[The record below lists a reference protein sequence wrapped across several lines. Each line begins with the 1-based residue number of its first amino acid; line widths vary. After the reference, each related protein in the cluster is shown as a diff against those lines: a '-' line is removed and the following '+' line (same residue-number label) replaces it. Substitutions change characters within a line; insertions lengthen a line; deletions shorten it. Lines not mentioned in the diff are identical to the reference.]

1 MLSCRHSFAQ
11 PEAAINLS
19 LHRHA
24 AKTGAIIHLPDPD
37 PIRKSGR
44 FASRKTRP
52 MISLAE
58 LQRRIDS
65 GELSADAAIAQSRE
79 AIEAHDKTI
88 GAFVCRPE
96 KVHAASA
103 GPLRGIAVGIKD
115 IIDTS
120 DLPTEM
126 GCPAIY
132 RGWQPRAD
140 AAIVMMLKQAGATVA
155 GKTTTTAFASL
166 DPTATLNPRNRDHT
180 PGGSSSGS
188 AAAVAAGM
196 IPLALG
202 TQTGGSV
209 IRPASFCGVAAI
221 KPSFRMLP
229 KVGVKCYSWTLDT
242 VGLFA
247 AGVQDLA
254 HGLSAMTGRP
264 ELLPEAAAP
273 TPRIGLVTQDFAGAP
288 ENAGGEALRVA
299 ALAAERAGAR
309 LRTLALP
316 EIVAE
321 AWRIHPIVQEF
332 EAHRALA
339 WEYLTHHDA
348 VPPLLRAKLDETR
361 DMLPAA
367 YDDARRIASRARNA
381 LADIFADVD
390 ILLTFS
396 APGAAPKGLA
406 STGDA
411 RFNRL
416 WTLMGVP
423 CVNIPATV
431 ADGGLPVGVQVIAR
445 YGNDSGALAAAR
457 FVEAALA
464 RK

>member
-1 MLSCRHSFAQ
+1 
-11 PEAAINLS
+11 
-19 LHRHA
+19 
-24 AKTGAIIHLPDPD
+24 
-37 PIRKSGR
+37 
-44 FASRKTRP
+44 

-65 GELSADAAIAQSRE
+65 GDLSADSAIAQSV
-79 AIEAHDKTI
+79 AATSAHDKTI
-88 GAFVCRPE
+88 GAFVCRSE
-96 KVHAASA
+96 TARAAGA

-120 DLPTEM
+120 DFPTEM
-126 GCPAIY
+126 GSPIY

-140 AAIVMMLKQAGATVA
+140 APVVALLKQAGATII
-155 GKTTTTAFASL
+155 GKTTTTAFASS
-166 DPTATLNPRNRDHT
+166 DPTATLNPRNPLHT

-221 KPSFRMLP
+221 KPSFRLLP
-229 KVGVKCYSWTLDT
+229 TVGVKCYSWTLDT

-247 AGVQDLA
+247 AGVRDLA
-254 HGLSAMTGRP
+254 HGLSAMANRP
-264 ELLPEAAAP
+264 ELEPAAAIE
-273 TPRIGLVTQDFAGAP
+273 TPRIGVVTQDFAGAP
-288 ENAGGEALRVA
+288 ESASAEALRVA
-299 ALAAERAGAR
+299 ALAAERAGA
-309 LRTLALP
+309 TVGALALP
-316 EIVAE
+316 EIIGE

-332 EAHRALA
+332 EAHQALA
-339 WEYLTHHDA
+339 WEYRTHHGA
-348 VPPLLRAKLDETR
+348 MPPLLRARLDQSAGTT
-361 DMLPAA
+361 PAA
-367 YDDARRIASRARNA
+367 YDEARGIANRARRSLMKVFEDFDA
-381 LADIFADVD
+381 
-390 ILLTFS
+390 LLTFS

-423 CVNIPATV
+423 CVNIPVHV
-431 ADGGLPVGVQVIAR
+431 ADGGLPVGVQLIAR
-445 YGNDSGALAAAR
+445 FGDDAGALKAAR
-457 FVEAALA
+457 FVEDA
-464 RK
+464 RARR